1 MRTQPVKHDRGRD
14 NGSAI
19 VEFVVFGIAALMPL
33 SYLLTGIFTVQRAAF
48 TAESAVREA
57 TRAFVLATSDQ
68 EAFFAAQKAA
78 DMVFEDASLQPVPLK
93 ITCSISPCLSPL
105 GNVTVRVRF
114 PVELAA
120 GSWTINAS
128 HQERVDPWA

>member
-57 TRAFVLATSDQ
+57 TRAFVLSMSDE
-68 EAFFAAQKAA
+68 EAFFAAQEAA
-78 DMVFEDASLQPVPLK
+78 DLVFEDAAMRPVPIK
-93 ITCSISPCLSPL
+93 ITCSTSPCLSPS
-105 GNVTVRVRF
+105 GNVMVRVEF

-120 GSWTINAS
+120 RSWTINAS